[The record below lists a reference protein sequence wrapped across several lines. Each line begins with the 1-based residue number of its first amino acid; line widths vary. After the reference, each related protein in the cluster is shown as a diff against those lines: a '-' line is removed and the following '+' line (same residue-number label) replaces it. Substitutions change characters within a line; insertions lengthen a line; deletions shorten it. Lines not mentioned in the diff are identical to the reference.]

1 MLISQAGDP
10 PAEVEGSPMV
20 TMKDIAKH
28 AGVSPITVSRVVN
41 SSGYVG
47 QDTREKVEAAIR
59 ELNYIPNLVASSLRS
74 SQSDLIALVLPDI
87 TNSFWTSIAR
97 GAEDEAWEHG
107 YGVFI
112 CNTDNDV
119 AKEASYIERLLRR
132 RVEGLLLVPT
142 PDIESEIQLRRLRSH
157 ALKFVVVHRRL
168 QDFPAEVI
176 RSDGES
182 AARALTNA
190 LVKAGRGRIGFVGLP
205 FTDTSSADRL
215 QGYRAA
221 LCTAGIEFDPALVR
235 QGDADHGSGG
245 YQMVSELLGGD
256 NRPDGILLANSR
268 LALGGLRAIDE
279 ANLRFP
285 ADIGV
290 AAFHDISTMDHY
302 APRLI
307 RAVQPGYR
315 MGQLA
320 TRRLLQMS
328 SEPNGAYREVIL
340 QPEIHLPEPGR

>member
-1 MLISQAGDP
+1 
-10 PAEVEGSPMV
+10 MV
-20 TMKDIAKH
+20 TMKDIARH

-41 SSGYVG
+41 RSGYVG
-47 QDTREKVEAAIR
+47 QATRDKVEASIR
-59 ELNYIPNLVASSLRS
+59 ELHYIPNLVASSLRS

-119 AKEASYIERLLRR
+119 AKEASYVERLMRR

-142 PDIESEIQLRRLRSH
+142 PHIESEEQLRRLRNH
-157 ALKFVVVHRRL
+157 RLKFVVVHRRL

-182 AARALTNA
+182 AARALTAA
-190 LVKAGRGRIGFVGLP
+190 LVRDGRRRIAFVGLP

-221 LCTAGIEFDPALVR
+221 LRSAGIAFDPALVR
-235 QGDADHGSGG
+235 EGGVEQGGGQRMVKDLLSG
-245 YQMVSELLGGD
+245 E

-268 LALGGLRAIDE
+268 IALGGLRAIE
-279 ANLRFP
+279 AAGLRFP
-285 ADIGV
+285 DEIGI
-290 AAFHDISTMDHY
+290 AAFHDINLMDHY
-302 APRLI
+302 ASRLI

-320 TRRLLQMS
+320 TRRLLQMTA
-328 SEPNGAYREVIL
+328 EPNGPYREVIL
-340 QPEIHLPEPGR
+340 QSEIHLPTASSR